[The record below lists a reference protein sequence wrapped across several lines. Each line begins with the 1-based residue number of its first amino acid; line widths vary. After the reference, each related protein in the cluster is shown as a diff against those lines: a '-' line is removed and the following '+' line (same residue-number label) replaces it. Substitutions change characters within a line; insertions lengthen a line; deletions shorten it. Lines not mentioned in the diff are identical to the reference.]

1 MPGGAKSTIISSFIL
16 FLLSLVRLNN
26 VSAAACS
33 SCLVSSVVK
42 VGSTSLL
49 ALKGGNKGNL
59 HHQHHHHHLH
69 TDRRNNHLMVLAMNQ
84 ISKKFGIIIGLQNK
98 IVSNNNYHR
107 NHIKN
112 LSRIKRTR
120 SAVTMIALRQLSTH
134 YGCRNN
140 LLSTQQQYRLLTS
153 ADDDSSYERNDDSDA
168 AHDKVSENNSDSEEP
183 SSSSSSSSSSSN
195 DNISASMVGAIG
207 FYKNF
212 ISPLLPP
219 ACRFLPTC
227 SQYGVQAIEEFG
239 PTKGAILTAWRL
251 MRCSPFGGRGYDP
264 PKWPPVPYTY
274 GSY

>member
-1 MPGGAKSTIISSFIL
+1 MPGGARSTIVSTFVL
-16 FLLSLVRLNN
+16 LLLSLVQLNN
-26 VSAAACS
+26 VSSAACS

-42 VGSTSLL
+42 VGSTSL
-49 ALKGGNKGNL
+49 ALKGGNKGNI
-59 HHQHHHHHLH
+59 HHQQHHLR
-69 TDRRNNHLMVLAMNQ
+69 TSRTNNHLMVLAMNQ
-84 ISKKFGIIIGLQNK
+84 ISKKFGIIGHQKK
-98 IVSNNNYHR
+98 IVSNNYRR
-107 NHIKN
+107 NHEH
-112 LSRIKRTR
+112 LSRVKRTR
-120 SAVTMIALRQLSTH
+120 SVVTAMALKQISAH

-140 LLSTQQQYRLLTS
+140 HLSTHHRLLTS
-153 ADDDSSYERNDDSDA
+153 ADSTIHERKDDDAIDDDDD
-168 AHDKVSENNSDSEEP
+168 DKVSENNSKSGK
-183 SSSSSSSSSSSN
+183 SSSSN